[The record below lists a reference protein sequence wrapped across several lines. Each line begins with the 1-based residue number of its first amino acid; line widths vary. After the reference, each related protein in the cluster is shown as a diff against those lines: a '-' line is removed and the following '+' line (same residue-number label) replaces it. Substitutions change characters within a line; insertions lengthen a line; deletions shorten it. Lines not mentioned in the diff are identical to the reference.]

1 MVQFFAPVNS
11 KNPEKEIEYDYR
23 SLGDDEKLIQ
33 EDEETY
39 CLKQVYKM
47 AFYVSKLFQ
56 MEILRMKCEF
66 LKDHN
71 GTIWFAYAS

>member
-1 MVQFFAPVNS
+1 LIQTCVRAEIGCGTPILVQFFAPVNS
-11 KNPEKEIEYDYR
+11 KNPEKQIEYDYR

-47 AFYVSKLFQ
+47 AFYVSKLF
-56 MEILRMKCEF
+56 
-66 LKDHN
+66 
-71 GTIWFAYAS
+71 